1 MECSVCDLETS
12 TRKSAIFPGVV
23 ELQAICNEL
32 IDAYYPAYRFPT
44 VELEL
49 HKHGHRAIWG
59 VPNRPIYMSIE
70 LLWAYSKRHVKIN
83 EKSCIFL

>member
-1 MECSVCDLETS
+1 MECSVDDLEAS
-12 TRKSAIFPGVV
+12 SRKSAIFPGVV

-32 IDAYYPAYRFPT
+32 IDTYYPAYRFTT

-59 VPNRPIYMSIE
+59 VPNRPIYMGIE
-70 LLWAYSKRHVKIN
+70 LLWAYSKRHVNMNLKLF
-83 EKSCIFL
+83 IFL